1 MTETEIEKDK
11 QKLNNTRQESKQAI
25 TFVGVGEE
33 LKGY

>member
-1 MTETEIEKDK
+1 MKETEIEKDK
-11 QKLNNTRQESKQAI
+11 QKLNNTRQESKRSI